1 MKKIVGAAPWIFILI
16 WSSGFVVAKYGFEDA
31 DSLFFLAIRLILAAV
46 ILFVLTAALR
56 QPLTLSRADLRAS
69 LAIGIALHGF
79 YLAGVWYAIE
89 LGAPAGLSSVITSMQ
104 PIVVSLLAVRLLSEP
119 LTRRQ
124 VAGLIFGLLGV
135 FLVVLPKLSKA
146 EGFTT
151 KSLLF
156 LFLALAGST
165 VATLLQKK
173 IGHSIPLL
181 IGTTYQFA
189 IAGVGLLLIS
199 IVRGRTRF
207 ELTHTS
213 FWTMAWAVLVTSIAA
228 VLLLLWL
235 LNRGSAAKVSS
246 LLYLVPPMAVLQAFI
261 LFGETVTPLGVIG
274 IVMTALGVA
283 LVIRS

>member
-31 DSLFFLAIRLILAAV
+31 DSLFFLAIRLILAAF

-146 EGFTT
+146 EGFTRE
-151 KSLLF
+151 SLLF

-173 IGHSIPLL
+173 FGHSIPLM

-189 IAGVGLLLIS
+189 IAGVGLLLFS
-199 IVRGRTRF
+199 IAKGRTRF
-207 ELTHTS
+207 ELTYTS